1 MSFTRKV
8 KAGTC
13 TSRVAVSY
21 RAEFVSE
28 ERIRLNLDTTAD
40 TALCQLRIYDRT
52 GKVIAER
59 VIRSIPASLEF
70 TAKATGRYEMELST
84 VGTGTN
90 QVNRAF
96 TWSDWD
102 RDFSGGA
109 DNARM
114 LPDGI
119 IAIAFLTVT

>member
-1 MSFTRKV
+1 MSFSRKV

-21 RAEFVSE
+21 RAEFISE
-28 ERIRLNLDTTAD
+28 DRIRLNLDTTAD
-40 TALCQLRIYDRT
+40 TGLCQLRIYDPA
-52 GKVIAER
+52 GKVVAER
-59 VIRSIPASLEF
+59 VVRSVPASLEF
-70 TAKATGRYEMELST
+70 TAKAAGRYEMELST

-102 RDFSGGA
+102 SDFSGGA
-109 DNARM
+109 DKARV